1 MTSRSF
7 FKQCQ
12 ALGFAGLMLVSGSL
26 LTTSHAVAAPH
37 PVPADPLESV
47 MWDTLAKKFF
57 SSGPI
62 VFDARVR
69 VLLPEAAEDQFFVPV
84 TIDASGLQDVQEIVV
99 LTDLNP
105 IAHVLTYRPERAEP
119 FIGLRVKVEQT
130 TPVRAGVRTAD
141 GTWHIGGAIVEAA
154 GGGCTA
160 PALAHGQDDWAR
172 TLGDTRVRVNRVDSD
187 AARVTVRMR
196 HPMDTGLAFGY
207 SAFFMNRIEI
217 RDADRQVLSSLDLYE
232 PVSENPTL
240 TIMPRVGAAAQAI
253 TVDARDSDG
262 NEFGYSVAIPAGV
275 SAD

>member
-1 MTSRSF
+1 MTSRSVV
-7 FKQCQ
+7 KQMQ
-12 ALGFAGLMLVSGSL
+12 TAGFAAVLLVAGALVAPGSA
-26 LTTSHAVAAPH
+26 TGANHA
-37 PVPADPLESV
+37 VPADPLQSV

-69 VLLPEAAEDQFFVPV
+69 VMLPEAAEDQFFVPV
-84 TIDASGLQDVQEIVV
+84 TIDASDLQNVQEIVV

-160 PALAHGQDDWAR
+160 PAQAHGQDDWAR
-172 TLGDTRVRVNRVDSD
+172 TLGDTRVRVNRVDAD

-217 RDADRQVLSSLDLYE
+217 RDANREVLSSLDLYE

-240 TIMPRVGAAAQAI
+240 TVMPHVGAAAQAI

-262 NEFGYSVAIPAGV
+262 NEFGYSVAIPANAA
-275 SAD
+275 AD